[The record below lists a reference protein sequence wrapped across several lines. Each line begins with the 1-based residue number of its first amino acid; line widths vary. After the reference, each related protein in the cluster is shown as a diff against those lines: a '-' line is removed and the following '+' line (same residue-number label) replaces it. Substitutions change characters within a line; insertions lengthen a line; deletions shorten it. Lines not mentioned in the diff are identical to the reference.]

1 MNSLLIGQ
9 KYIITCEYDS
19 THQKP
24 PVENEWLVE
33 VLGFNRELRLV
44 NVKFLSGA
52 SYEISNTRYIEYDKY
67 KFSLEGD
74 YYTQIKKEFIQF
86 KAMEAEVR
94 SNLKNYMVI
103 REDIEKR
110 IKHYKEMEW
119 EVLFLR
125 AAVIIIIWMYINGT
139 IRYA

>member
-1 MNSLLIGQ
+1 MNALLIGQ
-9 KYIITCEYDS
+9 KYIITCEHDS

-24 PVENEWLVE
+24 PAVNEWLVE

-52 SYEISNTRYIEYDKY
+52 SYQIGNTRYIEYDNY

-74 YYTQIKKEFIQF
+74 YYTQIKKEFMQF

-94 SNLKNYMVI
+94 SNLDNYMAI

-119 EVLFLR
+119 EVLFFR
-125 AAVIIIIWMYINGT
+125 AAFIIIVWMYINGT